1 MLVKVDFGNVAR
13 KVKDIATKLGLIDD
27 YIVAHGTSGIWTYRK
42 WNSGVYEAWGNTT
55 KSITFSGAAW
65 NMGYAGAR
73 QTVTVPIVKSIK
85 YAGVS
90 AQTPNGAL
98 VINVSFSDNK
108 LSFYPI
114 NDLSNTVNTFLS
126 YYVVGTWK

>member
-27 YIVAHGTSGIWTYRK
+27 YIVERGTSGIWTYRK

-90 AQTPNGAL
+90 AKTLNGAL

>member
-1 MLVKVDFGNVAR
+1 
-13 KVKDIATKLGLIDD
+13 
-27 YIVAHGTSGIWTYRK
+27 
-42 WNSGVYEAWGNTT
+42 
-55 KSITFSGAAW
+55 
-65 NMGYAGAR
+65 MGYAGAR

-90 AQTPNGAL
+90 AQTSNGAL

>member
-1 MLVKVDFGNVAR
+1 MLVKVDFNS
-13 KVKDIATKLGLIDD
+13 IALKIKNMANKLGLIDD

-42 WNSGVYEAWGNTT
+42 WNSGVYEAWGNAT
-55 KSITFSGAAW
+55 KSITYSGAAW
-65 NMGYAGAR
+65 NMGYAGTR

-98 VINVSFSDNK
+98 AINVWFDSNK
-108 LSFYPI
+108 LNFYPI